1 MSILGA
7 VTPLLST
14 PRQRN
19 VLMALTGASLLVQL
33 SSLPVALSI
42 PTLSEYFD
50 TGVDETAWM
59 VISYLAVL
67 GSFVLLAARLGDR
80 FGHGRV
86 FFIGILTSTLATG
99 LISLSQE
106 LWHVIGWRAVTGL
119 GSALMLGNAN
129 AILAAAFPPSERGRA
144 YALPIIGARVGTL
157 SGLAVFGLAL
167 QFLSWRVVFAAF
179 IPIGLIA
186 VLAALPL
193 LRDRDQPQTADSTG
207 PIDWLGAVLLA
218 AAAIA
223 LILSG
228 THLHSGEESFV
239 SPDGLRYH
247 LPMHAVFIVMLA
259 SFLVTERLVSNPI
272 VDLRHFR
279 NRSFSLS
286 LGCNV
291 MFHSSML
298 ATFTLVP
305 ILVEQGYAKEPIFV
319 TYVLLP
325 SQALGL
331 FMPLVAG
338 WIYDKYHPEYLRTA
352 TLAAIAAGFVLLS
365 LSAPHVSFWWLP
377 VIMLPIAVGTNMFNP
392 VNNAAVMNSLPLE
405 HRGVASG
412 MLETSRE
419 LGHALGATA
428 AASALALALPAGFEL
443 LSAEA
448 AENFVIGGF
457 QVSTSV
463 VVFVLLIGALLA
475 FLQTRSAGPLREAT
489 AGASVETYGD
499 RKR

>member
-1 MSILGA
+1 MNVFGA

-14 PRQRN
+14 TRRRN
-19 VLMALTGASLLVQL
+19 VLLALTGASMLVQL

-42 PTLSEYFD
+42 PTLSEYFG

-86 FFIGILTSTLATG
+86 FFIGIVTSTLGTG

-119 GSALMLGNAN
+119 GSALMMGNSN
-129 AILAAAFPPSERGRA
+129 AILAAAFPPDERGRA

-157 SGLAVFGLAL
+157 SGLAIFGLAL
-167 QFLSWRVVFAAF
+167 QLLSWRAVFAAF
-179 IPIGLIA
+179 FPIGLIA
-186 VLAALPL
+186 LVAALPL

-207 PIDWLGAVLLA
+207 PVDWVGAVFLA

-228 THLHSGEESFV
+228 THLHSGEESFT
-239 SPDGLRYH
+239 SPEGLRYH
-247 LPMHAVFIVMLA
+247 LPMHGLFIVMLLA
-259 SFLVTERLVSNPI
+259 FIATERWVSNPI
-272 VDLRHFR
+272 VDLKHFR
-279 NRSFSLS
+279 VRPFSLS

-305 ILVEQGYAKEPIFV
+305 ILVEQGYAREPIFV

-325 SQALGL
+325 SQSLGL

-338 WIYDKYHPEYLRTA
+338 WVYDKYHPAYLRPA
-352 TLAAIAAGFVLLS
+352 TLAGIAAGFVVLS
-365 LSAPHVSFWWLP
+365 MSAPHISFWWLP

-392 VNNAAVMNSLPLE
+392 INNASVMNSLPLE

-428 AASALALALPAGFEL
+428 ASSALALALPAGFEL
-443 LSAEA
+443 LSGEA
-448 AENFVIGGF
+448 AEHFVIGGF

-463 VVFVLLIGALLA
+463 VVFVLLVGALLA
-475 FLQTRSAGPLREAT
+475 YAQTRSPGYLE
-489 AGASVETYGD
+489 GAQRARS
-499 RKR
+499 